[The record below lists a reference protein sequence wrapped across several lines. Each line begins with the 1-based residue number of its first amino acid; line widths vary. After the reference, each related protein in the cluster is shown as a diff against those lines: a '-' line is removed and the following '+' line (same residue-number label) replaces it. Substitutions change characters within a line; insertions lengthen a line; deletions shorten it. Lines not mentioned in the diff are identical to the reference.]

1 MSAIDELNTL
11 LLSLSALKP
20 PGANKSKITAIT
32 NLCIA
37 NANQCPLILQTI
49 RDRFNTS
56 PHTHKLGVLYVLD
69 AVVRQWADKARM
81 NKEDAAAAGSDVSKA
96 PNSIGVAIATQ
107 VLPPM
112 MHDLIQTAPEDQK
125 DRIGKMIEIW
135 ERGNTFPQQMLAD
148 FKQRLGAPAL
158 PISGPP
164 AVTAPD
170 SMVQPQAAPVFSAAP
185 SGTVSLLA
193 SLANVGKQAA
203 TPTQTTS
210 YQNGA
215 QYATTQPQQQNVGP
229 AMTAPS
235 MPSYAPQPN
244 GQGNSTTTPAAAP
257 AASAP
262 ANPFMP
268 QAFQNMPGG
277 NEAFMQFIGSL
288 VQQGWTPEQI
298 AQIIAAMSGGGQA
311 QPGMPGAPA
320 VPQAPQAQNGHAQGG
335 PNGQSL
341 QPGEQIAQDYRSRD
355 DPRDLDRTRDRS
367 RSPDSKRRRGS
378 PVNRRESPTYGV
390 YEPYSIPGAPD
401 GPAGGPSSANGQQP
415 SEHSGGRRGG
425 RKNRRNRDKHRN
437 SPAVQQQQQQ
447 QQQQSQQQSQ
457 QQKGQNQR
465 PKYIQHDPTLPRNNI
480 KVLSRTLFVGGVS
493 ATEPELRQIFSRFGE
508 VQTCI
513 VNPEKHHAFVKMAN
527 RTDSVAAKLG
537 MEKEKSEQVLKKARQ
552 TRWGVG
558 FGPRECSDYS
568 TGISVIPIDRLTEA
582 DRKWVVTSEFG
593 GTGGRTLE
601 TGLVIEEPDIEIGTG
616 VSSKAMS
623 RRVGPE
629 PAGKG
634 GHGHF
639 HGGRRHHHGGH
650 HGGGGF
656 NPDAPRFRKPDPRPG
671 GPQGGEPRPEPHT
684 IGVPPAVPGFGFQL
698 PGM

>member
-1 MSAIDELNTL
+1 MSAIEELNTL

-56 PHTHKLGVLYVLD
+56 PNTHKLGVLYVLD
-69 AVVRQWADKARM
+69 AVVRQWADRARL
-81 NKEDAAAAGSDVSKA
+81 NKEDAASAGSDVSKA

-148 FKQRLGAPAL
+148 FKQRLGAPAA
-158 PISGPP
+158 P
-164 AVTAPD
+164 ATGTPTGATSNATA
-170 SMVQPQAAPVFSAAP
+170 QPQAAPAYSAMP

-193 SLANVGKQAA
+193 SLANVGKQAQSA
-203 TPTQTTS
+203 APAQNVQ
-210 YQNGA
+210 YQNSA
-215 QYATTQPQQQNVGP
+215 QYATTTQPHQQNVGP

-235 MPSYAPQPN
+235 IPPYAAQPN
-244 GQGNSTTTPAAAP
+244 GQGNATTMPPVAPVAPIAP
-257 AASAP
+257 AAPP
-262 ANPFMP
+262 ANPLMP

-288 VQQGWTPEQI
+288 VQQGWSPEQI
-298 AQIIAAMSGGGQA
+298 AQVIAAMSGGQGI
-311 QPGMPGAPA
+311 PGALA
-320 VPQAPQAQNGHAQGG
+320 APQAPQAQNGHAQAV
-335 PNGQSL
+335 PNGQP
-341 QPGEQIAQDYRSRD
+341 QPAQDYRSRD
-355 DPRDLDRTRDRS
+355 DPRDFDRNRDRS
-367 RSPDSKRRRGS
+367 RSPDSKRRRS
-378 PVNRRESPTYGV
+378 PPVNRRESPTYGV
-390 YEPYSIPGAPD
+390 YDPYTGPSIPD
-401 GPAGGPSSANGQQP
+401 GPVGAPNGANGQP
-415 SEHSGGRRGG
+415 SSEHGGSRRGG

-447 QQQQSQQQSQ
+447 QQSQ
-457 QQKGQNQR
+457 QQKSSNPR
-465 PKYIQHDPTLPRNNI
+465 PKYIQFDQSLPRGNI

-493 ATEPELRQIFSRFGE
+493 ATEQELRQIFSRFGE

-513 VNPEKHHAFVKMAN
+513 VNPEKHHAFVKMAT
-527 RTDSVAAKLG
+527 RTDSVQAKLG
-537 MEKEKSEQVLKKARQ
+537 MEKEKNPQVLNKARQ

-582 DRKWVVTSEFG
+582 DRKWVINSEYG
-593 GTGGRTLE
+593 GTGGRALE

-616 VSSKAMS
+616 VSSKGTFT
-623 RRVGPE
+623 RRRNSKM
-629 PAGKG
+629 AS
-634 GHGHF
+634 H
-639 HGGRRHHHGGH
+639 
-650 HGGGGF
+650 
-656 NPDAPRFRKPDPRPG
+656 
-671 GPQGGEPRPEPHT
+671 
-684 IGVPPAVPGFGFQL
+684 
-698 PGM
+698 